1 VSGSDAGAF
10 DYTMPSLGAD
20 MDEGRVI
27 EWRVQPGD
35 AVHRGDL
42 IATVETEKSDI
53 DIEIWHDGIVEEF
66 LVDVGQL
73 VDVGTP
79 IARLRSLD
87 DTRAAATPPPSRS
100 PAPPP
105 APSPPPPR
113 STSDEPSDEQR
124 AHPDVAATAV
134 PDAPA
139 HVEAARTGGDRVPA
153 SPLARRL
160 AAARGVDLA
169 ALRGSGP
176 GGAVIEADVIAA
188 SATTATTAIADA
200 PEPAPAQPASSTS
213 PRRSPDTMRTLIA
226 ERMAASNREIP
237 HYHLSRD
244 LDVGPLETWLAQHNA
259 DRPIAERILPA
270 ACFIRA
276 VALAASRHRELNGF
290 WVDNHLEPSDAV
302 NVATAISLRRGG
314 LVTPQIERADERSLI
329 EVMAALSEL
338 VSAARAGRLRAS
350 WMTGATI
357 TVTHLGDTGADLVHG
372 VISPPQVA
380 LVGFGRSRPLPWVT
394 DDSIVVRPVVTSTL
408 AADHRATDGAIG
420 SRFLA
425 TLAELIDHPEELL

>member
-1 VSGSDAGAF
+1 VSEPEAGVF
-10 DYTMPSLGAD
+10 DYAMPSLGAD
-20 MDEGRVI
+20 MDEGRVV
-27 EWRVQPGD
+27 EWRVAPGD
-35 AVHRGDL
+35 TVHRGDL

-53 DIEIWHDGIVEEF
+53 DIEIWRDGVIEEF

-79 IARLRSLD
+79 IARLRSGD
-87 DTRAAATPPPSRS
+87 RT
-100 PAPPP
+100 APVAG
-105 APSPPPPR
+105 APEPTAPR
-113 STSDEPSDEQR
+113 IPSDAR
-124 AHPDVAATAV
+124 AQ
-134 PDAPA
+134 
-139 HVEAARTGGDRVPA
+139 VPA

-160 AAARGVDLA
+160 AAERGIDLG
-169 ALRGSGP
+169 ALHGSGP
-176 GGAVIEADVIAA
+176 GGAVIEVDVLSAAA
-188 SATTATTAIADA
+188 SPPQPEQPPPRAAT
-200 PEPAPAQPASSTS
+200 P

-226 ERMAASNREIP
+226 DRMATSNREIP

-244 LDVGPLETWLAQHNA
+244 LDVGPLESWLAERNA

-276 VALAASRHRELNGF
+276 VALAAARHRDLNGF
-290 WVDNHLEPSDAV
+290 WVDDQFEPADAV

-314 LVTPQIERADERSLI
+314 LVTPQIECADERSLL
-329 EVMAALSEL
+329 EVMAALAEL
-338 VSAARAGRLRAS
+338 VTAARTGRLRAS

-380 LVGFGRSRPLPWVT
+380 LVGFGRSRLRPWVI
-394 DDSIVVRPVVTSTL
+394 DGEIVVRPVVTATL

-425 TLAELIDHPEELL
+425 TLAALIDQPEDLL

>member
-1 VSGSDAGAF
+1 VTETAPGVAPF

-27 EWRVQPGD
+27 EWRVALGD
-35 AVHRGDL
+35 TVHRGDL

-66 LVDVGQL
+66 LVDIGQL

-79 IARLRSLD
+79 IARLRAVD
-87 DTRAAATPPPSRS
+87 GAAPAATPL
-100 PAPPP
+100 PPP
-105 APSPPPPR
+105 A
-113 STSDEPSDEQR
+113 
-124 AHPDVAATAV
+124 AAA
-134 PDAPA
+134 
-139 HVEAARTGGDRVPA
+139 GRVPA

-160 AAARGVDLA
+160 AAARGVDLG

-188 SATTATTAIADA
+188 SAA
-200 PEPAPAQPASSTS
+200 PSIPTNAASPERPAPS

-226 ERMAASNREIP
+226 ERMAASNRDIP

-244 LDVGPLETWLAQHNA
+244 LDVGPLESWLAERNA
-259 DRPIAERILPA
+259 DRPITERILPA

-290 WVDNHLEPSDAV
+290 WIDDHFEPADAV

-314 LVTPQIERADERSLI
+314 LVTPHIERADERSLA
-329 EVMAALSEL
+329 EVMAALTEL
-338 VSAARAGRLRAS
+338 VTAARAGRLRAS

-380 LVGFGRSRPLPWVT
+380 LVGFGRSRPRPWVI
-394 DDSIVVRPVVTSTL
+394 DDGVVVRPVVTSTL

-425 TLAELIDHPEELL
+425 TLADLIDRPEDLL